1 MHRSPHLEL
10 AKLLWERQLAL
21 GDTAIDATCGNGQD
35 TLFLAKLPL
44 SALFALD
51 IQLAGLEKTRK
62 LLEGQ
67 LTGEELR
74 RVHLCHMPHDDLRKV
89 PQMPMASAL
98 RLIVYNLGYL
108 PGGDKSITTKT
119 ESTLAS
125 IDSAL
130 SILGDAGAV
139 SITCYPGHDEG
150 KKEEEAVLEMALSLP
165 SDRWEVRHHR
175 WLNRHRS
182 PSLLWIRSKGLKAA
196 GPHP

>member
-1 MHRSPHLEL
+1 MFPSPHLKL
-10 AKLLWERQLAL
+10 AKWLWERHLAS

-62 LLEGQ
+62 LLAEG
-67 LTGEELR
+67 LTDEELR
-74 RVHLCHMPHDDLRKV
+74 RVHLCHMPHDDLRKI
-89 PQMPMASAL
+89 PIERAP

-125 IDSAL
+125 IGSAL
-130 SILGDAGAV
+130 AILGNVGAV

-150 KKEEEAVLEMALSLP
+150 KKEEEAVLEMASSLP
-165 SDRWEVRHHR
+165 SARWEVRHHR
-175 WLNRHRS
+175 WLNRRRS
-182 PSLLWIRSKGLKAA
+182 PSLLWIRLKDS

>member
-1 MHRSPHLEL
+1 MFRSLHLEL
-10 AKLLWERQLAL
+10 AKWHWERQLAP

-51 IQLAGLEKTRK
+51 IQLSAIEKTRK
-62 LLEGQ
+62 R
-67 LTGEELR
+67 LTGELSDEELR
-74 RVHLCHMPHDDLRKV
+74 RVHLCHMPHDDLRKLPV
-89 PQMPMASAL
+89 EKAP

-108 PGGDKSITTKT
+108 PGGDKSITTKA

-139 SITCYPGHDEG
+139 SITCYPGHEEG
-150 KKEEEAVLEMALSLP
+150 KKEEEAVLEMASSLP
-165 SDRWEVRHHR
+165 TDRWEVRHHR
-175 WLNRHRS
+175 WLNRPRS
-182 PSLLWIRSKGLKAA
+182 PSLLWIRLKDAA
-196 GPHP
+196 PHP

>member
-1 MHRSPHLEL
+1 MFRSPHLEL
-10 AKLLWERQLAL
+10 AKLLWERHLAL

-62 LLEGQ
+62 LLAGQ

-74 RVHLCHMPHDDLRKV
+74 RVHLCHMPHDNLRKV
-89 PQMPMASAL
+89 PKMPSAP

-108 PGGDKSITTKT
+108 PGGDKSITTKA

-150 KKEEEAVLEMALSLP
+150 EKEEDAVLEMASSLP

-182 PSLLWIRSKGLKAA
+182 PSLLWIRSKDA